1 MPTPGDLGPLVI
13 AVLLFVVAPGLA
25 IAGFLY
31 LVLSVRQLKDGMA
44 WMAWRMGGPA
54 PRERR
59 VVVPFRRRTG

>member
-1 MPTPGDLGPLVI
+1 MPTYDEVAALVV
-13 AVLLFVVAPGLA
+13 AVLIFVVTPALLIGGL
-25 IAGFLY
+25 LY
-31 LVLSVRQLKDGMA
+31 LVISVRQLKDATA